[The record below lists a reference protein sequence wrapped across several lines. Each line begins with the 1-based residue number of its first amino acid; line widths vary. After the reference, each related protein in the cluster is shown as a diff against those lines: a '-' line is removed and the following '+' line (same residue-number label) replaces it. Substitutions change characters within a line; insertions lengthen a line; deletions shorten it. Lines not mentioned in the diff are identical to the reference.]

1 MEIKVRAL
9 DSSEPK
15 GVQELEK
22 DLLEK
27 HEQEQQQIQNAHN
40 DVQDEQE
47 PAQQIV
53 KNEEDELSEDKVLS
67 YIGKRYNKQIN
78 SFDELMAERK
88 QSEELPEDVAAYFKY
103 KKDTG
108 RGIEDFVK
116 LRKNY
121 DEADQDDLLRD
132 YIAATNNG
140 LDADDVEVMMEDYSY
155 DENLDDDSHIKKVKI
170 AKKKAVAEAKKFFTE
185 QQEKYKLPLESRQG
199 FVPDEEKEEY
209 EAYKQYTQ
217 QAKTYQEEENRRR
230 DWFQKKTDDVFN
242 GEFKGFEFELNNK
255 KVRFTPGDSAELK
268 KMQLNPSNFV
278 SKFLDENGLIKDAE
292 GYHRALS
299 MAMNPDKFA
308 KFFYEQGLADATND
322 VTKKIKN
329 INMTERNAV
338 QVTNKGDFQVK
349 AVNPD
354 SGKNLKIRSIKK
366 I

>member
-9 DSSEPK
+9 DSVETK

-22 DLLEK
+22 ELLEK
-27 HEQEQQQIQNAHN
+27 HEQEQEAAQQI
-40 DVQDEQE
+40 VQEEEE

-53 KNEEDELSEDKVLS
+53 QNEEEELSEEKVLS

-78 SFDELMAERK
+78 SFDELVSEREK
-88 QSEELPEDVAAYFKY
+88 SEDLPEDVAAYFKY
-103 KKDTG
+103 KKETG

-116 LRKNY
+116 LRKNF
-121 DEADQDDLLRD
+121 DEANPDELLKD
-132 YIAATNNG
+132 YLMATNQG
-140 LDADDVEVMMEDYSY
+140 LDADDVEVMMEDYRY
-155 DENLDDDSHIKKVKI
+155 DEDLDDESTVKKVKI
-170 AKKKAVAEAKKFFTE
+170 AKKKAVAEAKKFFAE

-199 FVPDEEKEEY
+199 FVPDEEREEF

-217 QAKTYQEEENRRR
+217 QAKTYQEEENRKR
-230 DWFQKKTDDVFN
+230 DWFQKKTDDVFG

-255 KVRFTPGDSAELK
+255 KVRFAPGDSAELK
-268 KMQLNPSNFV
+268 KMQLNPSNFI
-278 SKFLDENGLIKDAE
+278 SKFLDESGLIKDAE

-308 KFFYEQGLADATND
+308 KFFYEQGLADATED

-329 INMTERNAV
+329 INMSERKAP

-354 SGKNLKIRSIKK
+354 SGKSLKIRSIKK

>member
-9 DSSEPK
+9 DSVETK

-22 DLLEK
+22 ELLEK
-27 HEQEQQQIQNAHN
+27 HEQEQEAAQQI
-40 DVQDEQE
+40 VQEEEE

-53 KNEEDELSEDKVLS
+53 QNEEEELSEEKVLS

-78 SFDELMAERK
+78 SFDELVSERSK
-88 QSEELPEDVAAYFKY
+88 SEDLPEDVAAYFKY
-103 KKDTG
+103 KKETG

-116 LRKNY
+116 LRKNF
-121 DEADQDDLLRD
+121 DEANPDELLKD
-132 YIAATNNG
+132 YLIATNQG
-140 LDADDVEVMMEDYSY
+140 LDSDDVEVMMEDYRY
-155 DENLDDDSHIKKVKI
+155 DEDLDDESTVKKVKI
-170 AKKKAVAEAKKFFTE
+170 AKKKAVAEAKKFFAE

-199 FVPDEEKEEY
+199 FVPDEEKEEF

-217 QAKTYQEEENRRR
+217 QARTYQEEENRKR
-230 DWFQKKTDDVFN
+230 DWFQKKTDDVFS

-255 KVRFTPGDSAELK
+255 KVRFAPGDSAELK
-268 KMQLNPSNFV
+268 KMQLNPSNFI
-278 SKFLDENGLIKDAE
+278 SKFLDESGLIKDAE

-308 KFFYEQGLADATND
+308 KFFYEQGLADATED

-329 INMTERNAV
+329 INMSERKAP
-338 QVTNKGDFQVK
+338 QATNKGDFQVK

-354 SGKNLKIRSIKK
+354 SGKSLKIRSIKK

>member
-9 DSSEPK
+9 DAAEPK

-22 DLLEK
+22 ELLDK
-27 HEQEQQQIQNAHN
+27 HEQEQQ
-40 DVQDEQE
+40 ELE
-47 PAQQIV
+47 SAQQSV
-53 KNEEDELSEDKVLS
+53 QNESESAQHNVQNEDELSEDKVLS

-78 SFDELMAERK
+78 SFDELMSERK
-88 QSEELPEDVAAYFKY
+88 ESEDLPEDVAAYFKY
-103 KKDTG
+103 KKETG
-108 RGIEDFVK
+108 RGIDDFVK

-121 DEADQDDLLRD
+121 DEVTQDDLLRD
-132 YIAATNNG
+132 YIAATNQG

-209 EAYKQYTQ
+209 EAYKQYTK

-230 DWFQKKTDDVFN
+230 DWFQKKTDDLFS

-255 KVRFTPGDSAELK
+255 KVKFTPGDSAELK
-268 KMQLNPSNFV
+268 KMQSNPANFV

-299 MAMNPDKFA
+299 IAMNPDKFA
-308 KFFYEQGLADATND
+308 KFFYEQGLADATDD

-329 INMTERNAV
+329 INMTERKAV

-354 SGKNLKIRSIKK
+354 SGKNLKIRSIKR